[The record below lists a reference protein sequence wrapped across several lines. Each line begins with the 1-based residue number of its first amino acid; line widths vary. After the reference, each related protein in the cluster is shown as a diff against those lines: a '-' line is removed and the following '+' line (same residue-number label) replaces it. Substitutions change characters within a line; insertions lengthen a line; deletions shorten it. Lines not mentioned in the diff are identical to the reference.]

1 MKDVNTFRGNEAN
14 VALLSVSE
22 DTAVTLSPLSRA
34 VLPTTPKISLL
45 LTALTA
51 QEKPAS
57 MGSLLF
63 ILVFLLHLCAA
74 HWLFKPAEA
83 FIKAQPM
90 IMEVSLIAAPSQQ
103 TTAAPISESEP
114 VEPKKQPEK
123 KPVEKKKPVPHKQI
137 KLPKPQTMAE
147 KMLPAPAMADSAP
160 IPVAPSPAPKVA
172 SKVTADTAPFTEANF
187 NANYGSNPKPKYPSI
202 ATSRGW
208 EGTVYLLVKVSVE
221 GLSEEVT
228 LQRSS
233 GYESLDEAA
242 IEAVEKWKFLPA
254 KRGDTPVS
262 SSVIVPINFIL
273 NN

>member
-1 MKDVNTFRGNEAN
+1 MKDVNTFRGSEAN
-14 VALLSVSE
+14 VALLSVNK
-22 DTAVTLSPLSRA
+22 DTAVTVTPLSA
-34 VLPTTPKISLL
+34 DAIPTTPKISLL
-45 LTALTA
+45 INALTA

-83 FIKAQPM
+83 FTRAQPM
-90 IMEVSLIAAPSQQ
+90 IMEVSLVAAPSQQ
-103 TTAAPISESEP
+103 AAAAPIAEP
-114 VEPKKQPEK
+114 KTVEPKKQPEK
-123 KPVEKKKPVPHKQI
+123 KPVEKKKPVPHKQV
-137 KLPKPQTMAE
+137 KLPKPQSIAE
-147 KMLPAPAMADSAP
+147 EMLPAPSMADFIPTPVTASA
-160 IPVAPSPAPKVA
+160 ATKVT

-187 NANYGSNPKPKYPSI
+187 NANYGSNPKPKYPGI

-228 LQRSS
+228 IQRSS
-233 GYESLDEAA
+233 GYYSLDEAA